1 MLLSVLNP
9 VLAQDSD
16 MTANERQAR
25 RIFNQA
31 YQQVFGEQGAKLHYD
46 VNIIGIYKTSG
57 TIWFKGKKKKFVDAK
72 VNSWNDGETV
82 YTVKKKKKKKE
93 VEVRSAKN
101 NKQDKYSGKFKFV
114 PENFDYSVANDEE
127 GLMLTL
133 DSSLSCP
140 CDNSIYCSPRCA
152 GNAVLRFSDGDI
164 CNTATPV
171 KCCIRYC
178 CNTGWQHN
186 LRECDAIGKCA
197 VSERQEALREL
208 NCLQTYTTGKCTVSD
223 RLYGIRKLYAFHRG
237 TAGKSTASDSC
248 DF

>member
-1 MLLSVLNP
+1 MRNRIILILTLLLSVLNP
-9 VLAQDSD
+9 VLAQDSE
-16 MTANERQAR
+16 MTANERQAK

-82 YTVKKKKKKKE
+82 YTVKKKKEKKE

-101 NKQDKYSGKFKFV
+101 NKQDKYSGKFKFL

-133 DSSLSCP
+133 KAKKGAKGIKEVHALVKRQTYEP
-140 CDNSIYCSPRCA
+140 IRVRIKISIIWTTIKI
-152 GNAVLRFSDGDI
+152 SDFQSGDI
-164 CNTATPV
+164 TDEMLSFPKEQYKDYKFV
-171 KCCIRYC
+171 DKR
-178 CNTGWQHN
+178 
-186 LRECDAIGKCA
+186 
-197 VSERQEALREL
+197 
-208 NCLQTYTTGKCTVSD
+208 
-223 RLYGIRKLYAFHRG
+223 
-237 TAGKSTASDSC
+237 
-248 DF
+248 

>member
-16 MTANERQAR
+16 MTANERQAK

-101 NKQDKYSGKFKFV
+101 NKQDKYSGKFKFL

-133 DSSLSCP
+133 KAKKGAKGIKEVHALVKRQTYEP
-140 CDNSIYCSPRCA
+140 IRVRIKISIIWTTIKI
-152 GNAVLRFSDGDI
+152 SDFQSGDI
-164 CNTATPV
+164 TDEMLSFPKEQYKDYKFV
-171 KCCIRYC
+171 DKR
-178 CNTGWQHN
+178 
-186 LRECDAIGKCA
+186 
-197 VSERQEALREL
+197 
-208 NCLQTYTTGKCTVSD
+208 
-223 RLYGIRKLYAFHRG
+223 
-237 TAGKSTASDSC
+237 
-248 DF
+248 

>member
-1 MLLSVLNP
+1 MRNRIILILTLLLSVLNP
-9 VLAQDSD
+9 VLAQDSE
-16 MTANERQAR
+16 MTANERQAK

-127 GLMLTL
+127 CLMLTL
-133 DSSLSCP
+133 KAKKGAKGIKEVHAL
-140 CDNSIYCSPRCA
+140 
-152 GNAVLRFSDGDI
+152 
-164 CNTATPV
+164 V
-171 KCCIRYC
+171 KR
-178 CNTGWQHN
+178 
-186 LRECDAIGKCA
+186 
-197 VSERQEALREL
+197 
-208 NCLQTYTTGKCTVSD
+208 QTYEPIRVRIKISIIWTTIKISD
-223 RLYGIRKLYAFHRG
+223 FQSGGITDEMLSFPKEQYKDYKFVDKR
-237 TAGKSTASDSC
+237 
-248 DF
+248 